1 MCLWSWLHLQMSGGV
16 LAIGLGGLLL
26 GCVVAG
32 GVDADQQHNDCD
44 AVDDGVVEH
53 G

>member
-1 MCLWSWLHLQMSGGV
+1 MCLWSWLQRQVSGGV

-26 GCVVAG
+26 GGVVAG
-32 GVDADQQHNDCD
+32 GVDAGQQHNDCN